1 MSATTP
7 LAVKWKLSYGSSVF
21 VDSASKSDTVDL
33 FVKREIGLPTRS
45 TARKRLDR
53 ELIVTC
59 SLSVRLK
66 FDGCFIGYVNM
77 YASHVTLLL
86 LSTFMILEYP

>member
-1 MSATTP
+1 MRHRE
-7 LAVKWKLSYGSSVF
+7 LNHWMVILVF
-21 VDSASKSDTVDL
+21 D
-33 FVKREIGLPTRS
+33 FYREIGLPTRS

-66 FDGCFIGYVNM
+66 FDGCFISYIC
-77 YASHVTLLL
+77 HIII
-86 LSTFMILEYP
+86 TFNFYDIRVSLVYFVAQF

>member
-1 MSATTP
+1 MRHHE
-7 LAVKWKLSYGSSVF
+7 LNHWMVILVF
-21 VDSASKSDTVDL
+21 D
-33 FVKREIGLPTRS
+33 FYREIGLPTRS

-59 SLSVRLK
+59 SLSVRMK
-66 FDGCFIGYVNM
+66 FDGCFISYANM

-86 LSTFMILEYP
+86 LSTFMILEYL

>member
-1 MSATTP
+1 MRHRE
-7 LAVKWKLSYGSSVF
+7 LNHWMVILVF
-21 VDSASKSDTVDL
+21 D
-33 FVKREIGLPTRS
+33 FYREIGLPTRS

-59 SLSVRLK
+59 SLSVRMK
-66 FDGCFIGYVNM
+66 FDGCFISYANM

-86 LSTFMILEYP
+86 LSTFMILEYL

>member
-1 MSATTP
+1 MRHRE
-7 LAVKWKLSYGSSVF
+7 LNHWMVILVF
-21 VDSASKSDTVDL
+21 D
-33 FVKREIGLPTRS
+33 FYREIGLPTRS
-45 TARKRLDR
+45 TARKKLDR

-66 FDGCFIGYVNM
+66 FDGCFISYVNM

>member
-1 MSATTP
+1 MRHHE
-7 LAVKWKLSYGSSVF
+7 LNDWMVILVF
-21 VDSASKSDTVDL
+21 D
-33 FVKREIGLPTRS
+33 FYREIGLPTRS
-45 TARKRLDR
+45 TAKKRLDR

-66 FDGCFIGYVNM
+66 FDGCFISYINM